1 MKLTVNWK
9 KKHFFPFYEHRES
22 EDGDFWY
29 YSSVPQL
36 DELLETLDAEEYEAG
51 LCREI
56 NEFRDEII
64 RQMTITEKLT
74 LQSKGNKKSYLEV
87 ENSKYINVK

>member
-1 MKLTVNWK
+1 MISICRLIIE
-9 KKHFFPFYEHRES
+9 FCCSES
-22 EDGDFWY
+22 EDGEYWY

-36 DELLETLDAEEYEAG
+36 DELLESLDSQEFEAG

-56 NEFRDEII
+56 NEFREEII

-74 LQSKGNKKSYLEV
+74 MQSKGSKKSYLEV
-87 ENSKYINVK
+87 ENGI